1 MVTLWIKRYTEIGP
15 GLEIKILYHTDVYG
29 IEIQITSK
37 SGDNI
42 NVWVVISRGSNR
54 YVDELRYNDPEYAPE
69 SIQEPAYVS
78 MQETDAEQSTIQSG
92 PQCSLFDEHFHH
104 NERKLEDLTANE
116 FSHKYELGYHISK
129 FVGKLAKIA
138 MTDKQMV
145 QFIGV
150 RSCSMEE
157 IASLMEIGVII
168 SGWEAARHGFS
179 VARSLATL
187 YYVFVARTH

>member
-1 MVTLWIKRYTEIGP
+1 MR
-15 GLEIKILYHTDVYG
+15 
-29 IEIQITSK
+29 
-37 SGDNI
+37 
-42 NVWVVISRGSNR
+42 SNR
-54 YVDELRYNDPEYAPE
+54 QFNRDLSVVCSMNTFIIMKGNWKTSLPMNSATNMSWYIISQNLSGNWYV
-69 SIQEPAYVS
+69 
-78 MQETDAEQSTIQSG
+78 
-92 PQCSLFDEHFHH
+92 
-104 NERKLEDLTANE
+104 
-116 FSHKYELGYHISK
+116 
-129 FVGKLAKIA
+129 AKIA

-187 YYVFVARTH
+187 YYVFVARTTLKEI